1 MFFTIEK
8 LEARTRELEDFRY
21 IDMTPITP
29 MTAMES
35 DEYSDEICLAVPNKI
50 NGFELNLGD
59 ELVGRDKYFWTRKSL
74 TLPKSRSG
82 MEVAGLFDFGKVDR
96 GHIHGFESLL
106 YIDGEPYQAVD
117 TNHNDVIFEK
127 FAGRT
132 VELTFLLWTG
142 LDGMETGKFQKE
154 IRHRINL
161 ASVGYLHKITDT
173 FYYLSKAIFKT
184 IKLLPDTSVEK
195 HELTAA
201 LGEAY
206 KLINWDEDKFYETI
220 GAALE
225 LLETQLD
232 SMEKHSAITV
242 SVIGH
247 THIDVAWLWRIK
259 HTREKALRSFSTVL
273 RLMEEFDE
281 YIFLQTQ
288 PQLYKYIK
296 EDCPDMYGK
305 IKERISEGRWEVD
318 GAMWVE
324 ADCNL
329 SSGEAL
335 ARQLIHGVTFFR
347 DEFGV
352 QSEYLWLPD
361 VFGYSWALP
370 QLLKLAG
377 IKTFMTT
384 KIAWNQYNTMP
395 HDLFNW
401 RGIDGSEILTYFIT
415 TPAGDFSEDTRFTT
429 YNGVLS
435 PRSVLGNWHRFKD
448 KPVSKETLLCY
459 GYGDGGGGV
468 NSNML
473 KMRRAMDKLPGLP
486 NVKPSTA
493 GDFFRRIH
501 DSVDN
506 TDQYVHTWDGELY
519 LEYHR
524 GTYTAQANNK
534 KQNRRME
541 YALTQCEWL
550 SCLAYLDGSE
560 YPGTQLNNAWEEV
573 LLHQFHDIIPGSSIR
588 EVHEDSDKAYVALN
602 ADVEEI
608 ESKALNVLIKS
619 CDKSFTIYHSG
630 SFKRNELVLL
640 SIHEDVVFED
650 VVFEDEL
657 GNSLLSQKTEDGW
670 LVDVELEPLSLT
682 TITYKAG
689 PAPKSVGSFV
699 VDMVAGTVETPLY
712 IIGWNEA
719 GRLDSIH
726 DKANNRQ
733 VLTDEAN
740 LLEIFEDKPLFW
752 DNWDIDIF
760 HTEKREVIVA
770 SKQPTLIENGSLRAV
785 IRFEYVYNNSAI
797 KQDMILYSSCR
808 RIDFVTHVDW
818 HETDR
823 LLKAAFPVNIR
834 STKATYDIQFG
845 HVERPTHWNTSW
857 DLARFEVLGHKWADF
872 SEFGYGVS
880 LLNDCKYGY
889 SVKDNVMRITLL
901 KSTKMPDTEMDMG
914 EHEFTYSLLPHSG
927 NVIDGGTIEESIKL
941 NLPAR
946 VVAGSVKHGI
956 KRLVCIDS
964 DAVSVDALKKA
975 EKEECIVLRIHEC
988 RGGSHDIKITSDFG
1002 IKSFAPCNLLEDNL
1016 SEPISASEILT
1027 EIKPFEIKTFKLWF

>member
-8 LEARTRELEDFRY
+8 LELRTRELENFRY
-21 IDMTPITP
+21 VDLVPITP
-29 MTAMES
+29 MTLMES
-35 DEYSDEICLAVPNKI
+35 LEYSDEACLKVPTRI
-50 NGFELNLGD
+50 DGAELNLGD
-59 ELVGRDKYFWTRKSL
+59 ELVGRDKYFWAQKKL
-74 TLPKSRSG
+74 TFPKSRPG
-82 MEVAGLFDFGKVDR
+82 MDVAGLFNFGRVDK
-96 GHIHGFESLL
+96 GHTHGFESLL
-106 YIDGEPYQAVD
+106 YVDGEPYQGVD
-117 TNHNDVIFEK
+117 SNHNDVIFEK
-127 FAGRT
+127 FAGNT

-142 LDGMETGKFQKE
+142 LDGMETGKLQKE
-154 IRHRINL
+154 IRYRINT
-161 ASVGYLHKITDT
+161 ASVGFLHISTDE

-184 IKLLPDTSVEK
+184 IKLLPDTATEK
-195 HELTAA
+195 HQLTSA
-201 LGEAY
+201 LDAAY
-206 KLINWDEDKFYETI
+206 KLINWDEDKFYDTI
-220 GAALE
+220 DIALE
-225 LLETQLD
+225 CLESAL
-232 SMEKHSAITV
+232 EKMDNNSAVTV
-242 SVIGH
+242 NAIGH

-259 HTREKALRSFSTVL
+259 HTREKSQRSFATVL

-296 EDCPDMYGK
+296 KDNPAMYEK
-305 IKERISEGRWEVD
+305 IKKLIAEGRWEAD

-335 ARQLIHGVTFFR
+335 ARQLMHGVTFFR

-370 QLLKLAG
+370 QLLKLSG

-415 TPAGDFSEDTRFTT
+415 TPAGDFSDDTRFTT

-448 KPVSKETLLCY
+448 KSVSNETLLCY

-486 NVKPSTA
+486 NVKPSKA
-493 GDFFRRIH
+493 RDFFNRIH
-501 DSVDN
+501 DYVD
-506 TDQYVHTWDGELY
+506 TTGQYVHTWDGELY

-534 KQNRRME
+534 KQNRRLE
-541 YALTQCEWL
+541 YDLAQCEWL
-550 SCLAYLDGSE
+550 SCIAHPDGND
-560 YPGTQLNNAWEEV
+560 YPGARLYDAWERV

-588 EVHEDSDKAYVALN
+588 EVYEDSDKAYASLSAEVEQLENEALGIL
-602 ADVEEI
+602 VEPHD
-608 ESKALNVLIKS
+608 N
-619 CDKSFTIYHSG
+619 SFVIYHSG
-630 SFKRNELVLL
+630 SFKRRELVLL
-640 SIHEDVVFED
+640 PIQDEVVFED
-650 VVFEDEL
+650 AL
-657 GNSLLSQKTEDGW
+657 GNALSSQKAKDGW
-670 LVDVELEPLSLT
+670 LVNVELEPLSMMT
-682 TITYKAG
+682 VKF
-689 PAPKSVGSFV
+689 KSGSQQIVADAFT
-699 VDMVAGTVETPLY
+699 VDMSSGTIETPLY
-712 IIGWNEA
+712 NIRWNEQ
-719 GRLDSIH
+719 GNLDSIY
-726 DKANNRQ
+726 DKINNRQ
-733 VLTDEAN
+733 VLAGKAN
-740 LLEIFEDKPLFW
+740 LFELYEDKPLFW

-760 HTEKREVIVA
+760 HTEKCEVAAI
-770 SKQPTLIENGSLRAV
+770 SKKPKLIEKGSQRAV
-785 IRFEYVYNNSAI
+785 IRFEYMYNLSTI
-797 KQDMILYSSCR
+797 TQDMMLYKSCG
-808 RIDFVTHVDW
+808 RIDFITHVDW
-818 HETDR
+818 HETNR

-857 DLARFEVLGHKWADF
+857 DLAHFEVVGHKWADF
-872 SEFGYGVS
+872 SESGYGVS

-889 SVKDNVMRITLL
+889 SIKDSVMRITLL

-914 EHEFTYSLLPHSG
+914 EHEFTYSLLPHAG
-927 NVIDGGTIEESIKL
+927 TVIDGGTIEESIKL

-946 VVAGSVKHGI
+946 VMPGGVKNVAK
-956 KRLVCIDS
+956 LVCIDS
-964 DAVSVDALKKA
+964 DAVNVDAVKKA
-975 EKEECIVLRIHEC
+975 EKEDCVVLRIHEC
-988 RGGSHDIKITSDFG
+988 RGGSHNIKITSDFG
-1002 IKSFAPCNLLEDNL
+1002 IKSFAPCNLLEENL
-1016 SEPISASEILT
+1016 VEPTNGDLISV